1 MNTIKK
7 QEMSDNNTF
16 VSMRI
21 DEKNALE
28 NMGNQ
33 RELYK
38 ELLEYCLEL
47 EEKRKQRIIESYEA
61 RDWMEYMI
69 CVHGLKGGMRSLG
82 VEELALVAQEQEHAV
97 KDNRIED
104 AITGHRQL
112 MKEYERGHRS
122 IEKYLKGFQI

>member
-1 MNTIKK
+1 M
-7 QEMSDNNTF
+7 
-16 VSMRI
+16 
-21 DEKNALE
+21 
-28 NMGNQ
+28 
-33 RELYK
+33 
-38 ELLEYCLEL
+38 
-47 EEKRKQRIIESYEA
+47 KQRIVESYEA